1 MQHPYFFQTLQE
13 TDEELR
19 NNFSDIL
26 TRFYLAF
33 ESIHKYVTDLNFYID
48 ELGDGVYIHQS
59 VDSIMFNEEG
69 KQLMVH
75 LSIYKC
81 AFSNLLGRDIGCLG
95 QWNFCS
101 AKLYTCMVSCYC
113 WSIIILKDEYVKD
126 YLCPTIDTM
135 PSGLPRQEW
144 MTFVCCSVQQDIW
157 GHCPKDQLIIR
168 KNISSM

>member
-1 MQHPYFFQTLQE
+1 MYHLCFFQILQE

-69 KQLMVH
+69 KQLMVYFFFFNE
-75 LSIYKC
+75 SFYTQCIKC
-81 AFSNLLGRDIGCLG
+81 VCN
-95 QWNFCS
+95 N
-101 AKLYTCMVSCYC
+101 
-113 WSIIILKDEYVKD
+113 
-126 YLCPTIDTM
+126 
-135 PSGLPRQEW
+135 LPRESNCE
-144 MTFVCCSVQQDIW
+144 F
-157 GHCPKDQLIIR
+157 
-168 KNISSM
+168 

>member
-69 KQLMVH
+69 KQLMVYFSFYKRIH
-75 LSIYKC
+75 SAICLTEILS
-81 AFSNLLGRDIGCLG
+81 A
-95 QWNFCS
+95 Q
-101 AKLYTCMVSCYC
+101 
-113 WSIIILKDEYVKD
+113 II
-126 YLCPTIDTM
+126 
-135 PSGLPRQEW
+135 
-144 MTFVCCSVQQDIW
+144 
-157 GHCPKDQLIIR
+157 
-168 KNISSM
+168 

>member
-1 MQHPYFFQTLQE
+1 LIIAFLLLHHSLDSKQLIQKYGSIIIDFVYFKAASVYEQKIEDDSVNINFFCNFYEIVSLLETRKHIMHHLYSFQTLQE

-69 KQLMVH
+69 KQLMVYFSFYKH
-75 LSIYKC
+75 SAICLAKILS
-81 AFSNLLGRDIGCLG
+81 A
-95 QWNFCS
+95 
-101 AKLYTCMVSCYC
+101 
-113 WSIIILKDEYVKD
+113 
-126 YLCPTIDTM
+126 
-135 PSGLPRQEW
+135 
-144 MTFVCCSVQQDIW
+144 
-157 GHCPKDQLIIR
+157 
-168 KNISSM
+168 

>member
-1 MQHPYFFQTLQE
+1 MNIIYIFQTFQE

-69 KQLMVH
+69 KQLMVNVFYEIFNF
-75 LSIYKC
+75 SMNKC
-81 AFSNLLGRDIGCLG
+81 
-95 QWNFCS
+95 
-101 AKLYTCMVSCYC
+101 
-113 WSIIILKDEYVKD
+113 SIIFIY
-126 YLCPTIDTM
+126 
-135 PSGLPRQEW
+135 
-144 MTFVCCSVQQDIW
+144 
-157 GHCPKDQLIIR
+157 R
-168 KNISSM
+168 KSDLEIKKLNLYQ

>member
-1 MQHPYFFQTLQE
+1 MYHLCFFQTLQE

-69 KQLMVH
+69 KQLMVYFFF
-75 LSIYKC
+75 L
-81 AFSNLLGRDIGCLG
+81 
-95 QWNFCS
+95 
-101 AKLYTCMVSCYC
+101 
-113 WSIIILKDEYVKD
+113 
-126 YLCPTIDTM
+126 
-135 PSGLPRQEW
+135 
-144 MTFVCCSVQQDIW
+144 
-157 GHCPKDQLIIR
+157 
-168 KNISSM
+168 

>member
-1 MQHPYFFQTLQE
+1 MQHLHFFQTLQE

-69 KQLMVH
+69 KQLMVY
-75 LSIYKC
+75 LSFHKC
-81 AFSNLLGRDIGCLG
+81 AFSNLLSRDIER
-95 QWNFCS
+95 
-101 AKLYTCMVSCYC
+101 T
-113 WSIIILKDEYVKD
+113 D
-126 YLCPTIDTM
+126 
-135 PSGLPRQEW
+135 
-144 MTFVCCSVQQDIW
+144 
-157 GHCPKDQLIIR
+157 
-168 KNISSM
+168 

>member
-1 MQHPYFFQTLQE
+1 MQHLYFFQTLQE

-69 KQLMVH
+69 KQLMVF
-75 LSIYKC
+75 SFYKRT
-81 AFSNLLGRDIGCLG
+81 FSNLLSRDIEC
-95 QWNFCS
+95 
-101 AKLYTCMVSCYC
+101 T
-113 WSIIILKDEYVKD
+113 D
-126 YLCPTIDTM
+126 
-135 PSGLPRQEW
+135 
-144 MTFVCCSVQQDIW
+144 
-157 GHCPKDQLIIR
+157 
-168 KNISSM
+168 